1 MSAGVRT
8 VPSAVVGREPPA
20 AASDGNGH
28 FAPSMASTTTSGEEG
43 EGELMSTVAATA
55 ARAAGSKAAS
65 GDVPVAG
72 TGSVSVT
79 AGSTTGVLS
88 IRARLRTANHSP
100 PHLSASVGLAA
111 LAVLSGPGFDAVPL
125 RSTLL
130 NRRPIS

>member
-55 ARAAGSKAAS
+55 ARAAGSNAAS

-100 PHLSASVGLAA
+100 PHLPVSVGRYLLGERSVSGVEA
-111 LAVLSGPGFDAVPL
+111 L
-125 RSTLL
+125 
-130 NRRPIS
+130 